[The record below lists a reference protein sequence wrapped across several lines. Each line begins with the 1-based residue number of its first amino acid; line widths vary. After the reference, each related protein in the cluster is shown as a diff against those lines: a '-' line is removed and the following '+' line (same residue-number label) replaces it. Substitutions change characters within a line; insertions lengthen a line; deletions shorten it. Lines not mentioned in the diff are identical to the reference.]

1 MALSEL
7 LPTIHKLSASEKLKL
22 IRILTEDL
30 ESDKESSM
38 LESSMLESMT
48 VSNPTQPEWQE
59 KARERLLRYAGAIG
73 ETNQAGIDNDGIDAD
88 LAKAY
93 ANDF

>member
-22 IRILTEDL
+22 IRILAEDL
-30 ESDKESSM
+30 DSDEDSST
-38 LESSMLESMT
+38 LESMAAN
-48 VSNPTQPEWQE
+48 SAMQPEWQE

-73 ETNQAGIDNDGIDAD
+73 ETNHAGIGNDGIDAD
-88 LAKAY
+88 LARAY
-93 ANDF
+93 TNDF